1 MKEVLNKI
9 KAQIERFIPMTFGS
23 LILFCF
29 VIYLLIVVSKTVVSN
44 YKNNQDIAVEQKKLV
59 EERQRLK
66 EMQYEINYFQTN
78 SFKEKEARAK
88 LGYKAAGES
97 VLALPIDTDE
107 EKSADSALADAKVKT
122 PNYRLWWQ
130 YFFGGRE

>member
-1 MKEVLNKI
+1 MKEALRKI
-9 KAQIERFIPMTFGS
+9 KAQFERFIPMTFGS

-29 VIYLLIVVSKTVVSN
+29 VVYLLIVVGKTVIRN
-44 YKNNQDIAVEQKKLV
+44 YKDNQEITAEQNKLA
-59 EERQRLK
+59 EERQKLK

-97 VLALPIDTDE
+97 VIVLPIDTDA

-130 YFFGGRE
+130 YFFGNRE